1 MSEPVKV
8 LVTKRQPPLMGE
20 NTFVMGVD
28 KKRTDKRRMADRGRF
43 YKHMITTAT
52 NYNTLN

>member
-1 MSEPVKV
+1 MW
-8 LVTKRQPPLMGE
+8 
-20 NTFVMGVD
+20 GVD
-28 KKRTDKRRMADRGRF
+28 KKRTDKRRTDKRRTADGGPRTAEGRPRKADHGAF

>member
-1 MSEPVKV
+1 MGEPVKV
-8 LVTKRQPPLMGE
+8 LITKRQPPLMGE

-28 KKRTDKRRMADRGRF
+28 KKRTDKRRMADRGAF